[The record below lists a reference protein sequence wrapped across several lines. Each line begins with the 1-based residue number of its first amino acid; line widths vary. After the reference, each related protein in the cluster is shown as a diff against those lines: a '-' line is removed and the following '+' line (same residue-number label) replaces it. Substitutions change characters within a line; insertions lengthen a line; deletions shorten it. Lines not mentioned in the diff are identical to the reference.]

1 MSGWTTKKLGEVCVL
16 KNGYTPKK
24 SDLVEDGAIPYYRIS
39 AMNLSGNEVFLRKPT
54 GWLQGQWRTFKKG
67 AIVFPKNGGAAYT
80 GKLRILSC
88 DSVVDLN
95 TGVCLPGEEIC
106 NDYLYNWF
114 QTLDLK
120 SVIVEGTIP
129 FIDFGK
135 LSDVRLPI
143 PPLAEQKRIVAKIDA
158 AFAKIDRLKANAE
171 KNLANAKELF
181 QSALDEAMRPKKG
194 WVEKQLGEVANIRVG
209 PFGSSLH
216 KADYVD
222 NGVPLVNPCHMKDSK
237 IADRISTQVSHD
249 KAESLKEYRLKA
261 GDIVFARRGE
271 IGRLAFV
278 SEKED
283 GYLCGTGSLFARF
296 RERYDIQFLYFF
308 FSSKSFVE
316 RLELLSTGTTMKSI
330 NSSALESMSFSVP
343 LMNDQQRLA
352 KQLDSLSQ
360 KTKALQQ
367 NYARQIADCAEMRQ
381 TILREAFEGRMR
393 TRRDALRNLAGSW
406 IDARA
411 TDEIAKDIERHRTA
425 GRRVD
430 L

>member
-1 MSGWTTKKLGEVCVL
+1 MKSGWVTKKLGEVCDFLGDGDWIESKDQSSRGIRLIQTGNV
-16 KNGYTPKK
+16 GQGCFIPKENNRHYISESTFDRLHCTEIFAGDILVSRLPEPVGRACLIPECEERMITAVDCSILRLDRSLCNDK
-24 SDLVEDGAIPYYRIS
+24 FIVYYASSARWFSDIEAKCTGSTRKRIS
-39 AMNLSGNEVFLRKPT
+39 RKNLQN
-54 GWLQGQWRTFKKG
+54 
-67 AIVFPKNGGAAYT
+67 
-80 GKLRILSC
+80 
-88 DSVVDLN
+88 
-95 TGVCLPGEEIC
+95 
-106 NDYLYNWF
+106 
-114 QTLDLK
+114 
-120 SVIVEGTIP
+120 
-129 FIDFGK
+129 IDI
-135 LSDVRLPI
+135 PI

-158 AFAKIDRLKANAE
+158 AFEKIDALKANAE
-171 KNLANAKELF
+171 RNLANAKELF

-216 KADYVD
+216 KADYVE

-296 RERYDIQFLYFF
+296 KERYDIQFLYFL

-316 RLELLSTGTTMKSI
+316 KVDMLSSGTTMKSI
-330 NSSALESMSFSVP
+330 NSSALESMCFSVP
-343 LMNDQQRLA
+343 PMNEQRRLA

-360 KTKALQQ
+360 KTETLHQ
-367 NYARQIADCAEMRQ
+367 NYAQQIADCAEMRQ
-381 TILREAFEGRMR
+381 AILREAFEGRIS
-393 TRRDALRNLAGSW
+393 TN
-406 IDARA
+406 
-411 TDEIAKDIERHRTA
+411 
-425 GRRVD
+425 
-430 L
+430 

>member
-1 MSGWTTKKLGEVCVL
+1 MKSGWTTKKLGEVCEIFRGGSPRPIKSFITNEPNGINWIKIGDTDLGGKYISSCAEKIKPSGVQYSRYVERGDFLISNSMSFGRPYIL
-16 KNGYTPKK
+16 KINGCIH
-24 SDLVEDGAIPYYRIS
+24 D
-39 AMNLSGNEVFLRKPT
+39 
-54 GWLQGQWRTFKKG
+54 GWLVIKK
-67 AIVFPKNGGAAYT
+67 Y
-80 GKLRILSC
+80 
-88 DSVVDLN
+88 
-95 TGVCLPGEEIC
+95 
-106 NDYLYNWF
+106 
-114 QTLDLK
+114 
-120 SVIVEGTIP
+120 EGT
-129 FIDFGK
+129 FDQDFLFYLLQSPSVQFQFNDLARG
-135 LSDVRLPI
+135 STVRNLNRELVARVKVHYPETV
-143 PPLAEQKRIVAKIDA
+143 AEQKRIVAKIDA
-158 AFAKIDRLKANAE
+158 AFEKIDRLKANAE

-194 WVEKQLGEVANIRVG
+194 WVEKRLGEVANIRVG

-316 RLELLSTGTTMKSI
+316 RLEQLSTGTTMKSI

-352 KQLDSLSQ
+352 KELDSLSQ

-367 NYARQIADCAEMRQ
+367 NYARQVADCAEMRQ
-381 TILREAFEGRMR
+381 AILREAFEGR
-393 TRRDALRNLAGSW
+393 L
-406 IDARA
+406 
-411 TDEIAKDIERHRTA
+411 
-425 GRRVD
+425 
-430 L
+430 

>member
-1 MSGWTTKKLGEVCVL
+1 MKSGWVTKKLGDVCEILDSRRIPITRKDRKPGNIPYYGATGQVDSVADYIFDERL
-16 KNGYTPKK
+16 LLLG
-24 SDLVEDGAIPYYRIS
+24 EDGADWSAGANSAYIIEGKSWVNNHAHVLRPLDIVSDCWLMYYLN
-39 AMNLSGNEVFLRKPT
+39 AT
-54 GWLQGQWRTFKKG
+54 
-67 AIVFPKNGGAAYT
+67 
-80 GKLRILSC
+80 
-88 DSVVDLN
+88 DLN
-95 TGVCLPGEEIC
+95 RWISGTTVPKLNQGNMCEIP
-106 NDYLYNWF
+106 
-114 QTLDLK
+114 
-120 SVIVEGTIP
+120 I
-129 FIDFGK
+129 
-135 LSDVRLPI
+135 PI

-158 AFAKIDRLKANAE
+158 AFEKIDALKANAE

-194 WVEKQLGEVANIRVG
+194 WVEKRLGEVANIRVG

-216 KADYVD
+216 KADYVE

-316 RLELLSTGTTMKSI
+316 KLEMLSTGTTMKSI
-330 NSSALESMSFSVP
+330 NSSALESMCFSVP
-343 LMNDQQRLA
+343 PMNEQRRLA

-360 KTKALQQ
+360 KTETLQQ
-367 NYARQIADCAEMRQ
+367 NYSQQISDCAEMRQ
-381 TILREAFEGRMR
+381 AILREAFEGR
-393 TRRDALRNLAGSW
+393 L
-406 IDARA
+406 
-411 TDEIAKDIERHRTA
+411 
-425 GRRVD
+425 
-430 L
+430 

>member
-1 MSGWTTKKLGEVCVL
+1 MSGWTTKKLGEVCEEIRERISSAEIPLAAYITTDNML
-16 KNGYTPKK
+16 KNCAGVCEAENLPPKIC
-24 SDLVEDGAIPYYRIS
+24 SLVAYQSGDILLSNIRPYLKKI
-39 AMNLSGNEVFLRKPT
+39 
-54 GWLQGQWRTFKKG
+54 WLADRS
-67 AIVFPKNGGAAYT
+67 GGA
-80 GKLRILSC
+80 SS
-88 DSVVDLN
+88 D
-95 TGVCLPGEEIC
+95 
-106 NDYLYNWF
+106 
-114 QTLDLK
+114 
-120 SVIVEGTIP
+120 VIVLRPRFENILARYIYRALAREEFFDFSMLNVTGTKMP
-129 FIDFGK
+129 RGK
-135 LSDVRLPI
+135 RDWIKSFEIPI

-158 AFAKIDRLKANAE
+158 AFEKIDRLKANAE

-181 QSALDEAMRPKKG
+181 QSALDEAMRPKRG
-194 WVEKQLGEVANIRVG
+194 WVEKRLGEVANIRVG

-308 FSSKSFVE
+308 FSSKSFVD

-343 LMNDQQRLA
+343 PMNDQQRLA

-367 NYARQIADCAEMRQ
+367 NYVQQIADCAEMRQ
-381 TILREAFEGRMR
+381 AILREAFEGR
-393 TRRDALRNLAGSW
+393 L
-406 IDARA
+406 
-411 TDEIAKDIERHRTA
+411 
-425 GRRVD
+425 
-430 L
+430 

>member
-1 MSGWTTKKLGEVCVL
+1 MPRGKRDWI
-16 KNGYTPKK
+16 K
-24 SDLVEDGAIPYYRIS
+24 SFDI
-39 AMNLSGNEVFLRKPT
+39 
-54 GWLQGQWRTFKKG
+54 
-67 AIVFPKNGGAAYT
+67 
-80 GKLRILSC
+80 
-88 DSVVDLN
+88 
-95 TGVCLPGEEIC
+95 
-106 NDYLYNWF
+106 
-114 QTLDLK
+114 
-120 SVIVEGTIP
+120 
-129 FIDFGK
+129 
-135 LSDVRLPI
+135 PI

-158 AFAKIDRLKANAE
+158 AFEKIDRLKANAE
-171 KNLANAKELF
+171 KNLTNAKELF

-194 WVEKQLGEVANIRVG
+194 WVEKRLGEVANIRVG

-261 GDIVFARRGE
+261 GDIIFARRGE

-316 RLELLSTGTTMKSI
+316 RLEQLSTGTTMKSI

-343 LMNDQQRLA
+343 PMNDQQRLA
-352 KQLDSLSQ
+352 KELDSLSQ

-367 NYARQIADCAEMRQ
+367 NYARQVADCAEMRQ
-381 TILREAFEGRMR
+381 AILREAFEGR
-393 TRRDALRNLAGSW
+393 L
-406 IDARA
+406 
-411 TDEIAKDIERHRTA
+411 
-425 GRRVD
+425 
-430 L
+430 

>member
-1 MSGWTTKKLGEVCVL
+1 MSGWTTKKLGEVCEEIRERISSAEIPLAAYITTDNML
-16 KNGYTPKK
+16 KNCAGVCEAENLPPKIC
-24 SDLVEDGAIPYYRIS
+24 SLVLYQSGDILLSNIRPYI
-39 AMNLSGNEVFLRKPT
+39 KKI
-54 GWLQGQWRTFKKG
+54 WLADRS
-67 AIVFPKNGGAAYT
+67 GGA
-80 GKLRILSC
+80 SS
-88 DSVVDLN
+88 D
-95 TGVCLPGEEIC
+95 
-106 NDYLYNWF
+106 
-114 QTLDLK
+114 
-120 SVIVEGTIP
+120 VIVLRPRFENILARYIYRALARDEFFDFSMLNVTGTKMP
-129 FIDFGK
+129 RGK
-135 LSDVRLPI
+135 RDWIKSFEIPI

-158 AFAKIDRLKANAE
+158 AFEKIDRLKANAE

-194 WVEKQLGEVANIRVG
+194 WVEKRLGEVANIRVG

-261 GDIVFARRGE
+261 GDIIFARRGE

-316 RLELLSTGTTMKSI
+316 RLEQLSTGTTMKSI

-343 LMNDQQRLA
+343 PMNDQQRLA
-352 KQLDSLSQ
+352 KELDSLSQ

-367 NYARQIADCAEMRQ
+367 NYARQVADCAEMRQ
-381 TILREAFEGRMR
+381 AILREAFEGR
-393 TRRDALRNLAGSW
+393 L
-406 IDARA
+406 
-411 TDEIAKDIERHRTA
+411 
-425 GRRVD
+425 
-430 L
+430 

>member
-1 MSGWTTKKLGEVCVL
+1 MSGWTTKKLGEVCEEIRERISSAEIPLAAYITTDNML
-16 KNGYTPKK
+16 KNCAGVCEAENLPPKIC
-24 SDLVEDGAIPYYRIS
+24 SLVAYQSGDILLSNIRPYLKKI
-39 AMNLSGNEVFLRKPT
+39 
-54 GWLQGQWRTFKKG
+54 WLADRS
-67 AIVFPKNGGAAYT
+67 GGA
-80 GKLRILSC
+80 SS
-88 DSVVDLN
+88 D
-95 TGVCLPGEEIC
+95 
-106 NDYLYNWF
+106 
-114 QTLDLK
+114 
-120 SVIVEGTIP
+120 VIVLRPRFENILARYIYRALAREEFFDFSMLNVTGTKMP
-129 FIDFGK
+129 RGK
-135 LSDVRLPI
+135 RDWIKSFEIPI

-158 AFAKIDRLKANAE
+158 AFEKIDRLKANAE

-181 QSALDEAMRPKKG
+181 QSALDEAMRPKRG
-194 WVEKQLGEVANIRVG
+194 WVEKRLGEVANIRVG

-316 RLELLSTGTTMKSI
+316 KLEMLSTGTTMKSI
-330 NSSALESMSFSVP
+330 NSSALESMCFSVP
-343 LMNDQQRLA
+343 PMNEQRRLA

-360 KTKALQQ
+360 KTETLHQ
-367 NYARQIADCAEMRQ
+367 NYAQQIADCAEMRQ
-381 TILREAFEGRMR
+381 AILREAFEGRIS
-393 TRRDALRNLAGSW
+393 TN
-406 IDARA
+406 
-411 TDEIAKDIERHRTA
+411 
-425 GRRVD
+425 
-430 L
+430 

>member
-1 MSGWTTKKLGEVCVL
+1 MSGWTTKKLGEIGTIVRGKGIRRSETISKGMPCIRY
-16 KNGYTPKK
+16 GEIYTSYDILLDEPHSFVTKEMFDACPHIK
-24 SDLVEDGAIPYYRIS
+24 HGDV
-39 AMNLSGNEVFLRKPT
+39 VFTLT
-54 GWLQGQWRTFKKG
+54 GENK
-67 AIVFPKNGGAAYT
+67 
-80 GKLRILSC
+80 
-88 DSVVDLN
+88 
-95 TGVCLPGEEIC
+95 EEIAKTLA
-106 NDYLYNWF
+106 YLGDEEIAAGG
-114 QTLDLK
+114 DLAIWK
-120 SVIVEGTIP
+120 AHGFNAKFLAYVMNSPQLLKAKAFASNGDIIVHASLKKMAEIP
-129 FIDFGK
+129 I
-135 LSDVRLPI
+135 PI
-143 PPLAEQKRIVAKIDA
+143 PPIAEQKRIVAKIDA
-158 AFAKIDRLKANAE
+158 AFEKIDRLKANAE

-194 WVEKQLGEVANIRVG
+194 WVEKRLGEVANIRVG

-222 NGVPLVNPCHMKDSK
+222 NGVPLVNPCHMRDSK

-343 LMNDQQRLA
+343 PMNDQQRLA

-367 NYARQIADCAEMRQ
+367 NYAQQIADCAEMRQ
-381 TILREAFEGRMR
+381 AILREAFEGR
-393 TRRDALRNLAGSW
+393 L
-406 IDARA
+406 
-411 TDEIAKDIERHRTA
+411 
-425 GRRVD
+425 
-430 L
+430 

>member
-1 MSGWTTKKLGEVCVL
+1 MSGWTTKKLGEIGTIVRGKGIRRSETISKGMPCIRY
-16 KNGYTPKK
+16 GEIYTSYDILLDEPHSFVTKEIFDACPHIK
-24 SDLVEDGAIPYYRIS
+24 HGDV
-39 AMNLSGNEVFLRKPT
+39 VFTLT
-54 GWLQGQWRTFKKG
+54 GENK
-67 AIVFPKNGGAAYT
+67 
-80 GKLRILSC
+80 
-88 DSVVDLN
+88 
-95 TGVCLPGEEIC
+95 EEIAKTLA
-106 NDYLYNWF
+106 YLGDEEIAAGG
-114 QTLDLK
+114 DLAIWK
-120 SVIVEGTIP
+120 EHGFNAKFLAYVMNSPQLLKAKALASNGDIIVHASLKKMAEIP
-129 FIDFGK
+129 I
-135 LSDVRLPI
+135 PI

-158 AFAKIDRLKANAE
+158 AFEKIDRLKANAE
-171 KNLANAKELF
+171 KNLTNAKELF
-181 QSALDEAMRPKKG
+181 QSALDEVMRPKRG
-194 WVEKQLGEVANIRVG
+194 WVEKRLGEVANIRVG

-343 LMNDQQRLA
+343 PMNDQQRLA

-367 NYARQIADCAEMRQ
+367 NYARQVADCAEMRQ
-381 TILREAFEGRMR
+381 AILREAFEGR
-393 TRRDALRNLAGSW
+393 L
-406 IDARA
+406 
-411 TDEIAKDIERHRTA
+411 
-425 GRRVD
+425 
-430 L
+430 

>member
-1 MSGWTTKKLGEVCVL
+1 MSGWTTKKLGEVCEEIRERISSAEIPLAAYITTDNML
-16 KNGYTPKK
+16 KNCAGVCEAENLPPKIC
-24 SDLVEDGAIPYYRIS
+24 SLVLYQSGDILLSNIRPYLKKI
-39 AMNLSGNEVFLRKPT
+39 
-54 GWLQGQWRTFKKG
+54 WLADRS
-67 AIVFPKNGGAAYT
+67 GGA
-80 GKLRILSC
+80 SS
-88 DSVVDLN
+88 D
-95 TGVCLPGEEIC
+95 
-106 NDYLYNWF
+106 
-114 QTLDLK
+114 
-120 SVIVEGTIP
+120 VIVLRPRFENILASYIYRALARDEFFDFSMLNVTGTKMP
-129 FIDFGK
+129 RGK
-135 LSDVRLPI
+135 RDWIKSFDIPI

-158 AFAKIDRLKANAE
+158 AFEKIDRLKANAE

-194 WVEKQLGEVANIRVG
+194 WVEKRLGEVANIRVG

-316 RLELLSTGTTMKSI
+316 RLVLLSTGTTMKSI

-343 LMNDQQRLA
+343 PMNDQQRLA

-367 NYARQIADCAEMRQ
+367 NYARQVADCAEMRQ
-381 TILREAFEGRMR
+381 AILREAFEGR
-393 TRRDALRNLAGSW
+393 L
-406 IDARA
+406 
-411 TDEIAKDIERHRTA
+411 
-425 GRRVD
+425 
-430 L
+430 

>member
-1 MSGWTTKKLGEVCVL
+1 MSGWTTKKLGEVCEEIRERISSAEIPLAAYITTDNML
-16 KNGYTPKK
+16 KNCAGVCEAENLPPKIC
-24 SDLVEDGAIPYYRIS
+24 SLVAYQSGDILLSNIRPYLKKI
-39 AMNLSGNEVFLRKPT
+39 
-54 GWLQGQWRTFKKG
+54 WLADRS
-67 AIVFPKNGGAAYT
+67 GGA
-80 GKLRILSC
+80 SS
-88 DSVVDLN
+88 D
-95 TGVCLPGEEIC
+95 
-106 NDYLYNWF
+106 
-114 QTLDLK
+114 
-120 SVIVEGTIP
+120 VIVLRPRFENILARYIYRALARDEFFDFSMLNVTGTKMP
-129 FIDFGK
+129 RGK
-135 LSDVRLPI
+135 RDWIKSFDIPI

-158 AFAKIDRLKANAE
+158 AFEKIDRLKANAE
-171 KNLANAKELF
+171 KNLTNAKELF

-194 WVEKQLGEVANIRVG
+194 WVEKRLGEVANIRVG

-261 GDIVFARRGE
+261 GDIIFARRGE

-316 RLELLSTGTTMKSI
+316 RLEQLSTGTTMKSI

-343 LMNDQQRLA
+343 PMNDQQRLA
-352 KQLDSLSQ
+352 KELDSLSQ

-367 NYARQIADCAEMRQ
+367 NYARQVADCAEMRQ
-381 TILREAFEGRMR
+381 AILREAFEGR
-393 TRRDALRNLAGSW
+393 L
-406 IDARA
+406 
-411 TDEIAKDIERHRTA
+411 
-425 GRRVD
+425 
-430 L
+430 

>member
-1 MSGWTTKKLGEVCVL
+1 MSGWTTKKLGEIGTIVRGKGIRRSETISKGMPCIRY
-16 KNGYTPKK
+16 GEIYTSYDILLDEPHSFVAKEIFDACPHIK
-24 SDLVEDGAIPYYRIS
+24 HGDVVFTLTGENKEEIAKTLAY
-39 AMNLSGNEVFLRKPT
+39 LGNEEIAAGGDLAIWKGHGFNAKFLAYVMNSPQLLKAKALASN
-54 GWLQGQWRTFKKG
+54 GDIIVHASLKKM
-67 AIVFPKNGGAAYT
+67 A
-80 GKLRILSC
+80 
-88 DSVVDLN
+88 
-95 TGVCLPGEEIC
+95 EIP
-106 NDYLYNWF
+106 
-114 QTLDLK
+114 
-120 SVIVEGTIP
+120 I
-129 FIDFGK
+129 
-135 LSDVRLPI
+135 PI

-158 AFAKIDRLKANAE
+158 AFEKIDRLKANAE

-194 WVEKQLGEVANIRVG
+194 WVEKRLGEVANIRVG

-343 LMNDQQRLA
+343 PMNDQQRLA

-367 NYARQIADCAEMRQ
+367 NYARQVADCAEMRQ
-381 TILREAFEGRMR
+381 AILREAFEGR
-393 TRRDALRNLAGSW
+393 L
-406 IDARA
+406 
-411 TDEIAKDIERHRTA
+411 
-425 GRRVD
+425 
-430 L
+430 